1 MPRSTDTTRVVLVS
15 TVGDAAVCI
24 EGLGAEIL
32 FSGYL
37 DSEVSFDNTTERDA
51 YVANLVD
58 TQTWAITRDDRVA
71 TTGNTGL
78 SNPTPKY
85 GAAALGT
92 GEPGLPADT
101 PRLGDVVRGSESAD
115 GLFGVVV
122 GSMENGNLR
131 IRICTDSG
139 ADGMV
144 IQDTP
149 SDLRLCFR
157 PNVGGDENAATAAGL
172 KHWDITDH
180 QMSALATDDRF
191 ERQNDQRIA
200 EIANTMGILN
210 PHTWRPNQ
218 RIVSAIADEYMD
230 RSGGEPLYDDAL
242 AIALWGQVACN
253 DDAMADLTGAP
264 VAPEAVRVAAVVN
277 ALLAIYRLDA

>member
-1 MPRSTDTTRVVLVS
+1 MTRSTDTPSLS
-15 TVGDAAVCI
+15 
-24 EGLGAEIL
+24 
-32 FSGYL
+32 
-37 DSEVSFDNTTERDA
+37 
-51 YVANLVD
+51 
-58 TQTWAITRDDRVA
+58 
-71 TTGNTGL
+71 TGL
-78 SNPTPKY
+78 THDTPKY

-101 PRLGDVVRGSESAD
+101 PRLGDVVRGSETIE
-115 GLFGVVV
+115 GMFGVVV

-149 SDLRLCFR
+149 TDLRLCFR
-157 PNVGGDENAATAAGL
+157 PNVGGDENAAAAAGFGDVAT
-172 KHWDITDH
+172 HDITDH

-200 EIANTMGILN
+200 DIARSLGALA
-210 PHTWRPNQ
+210 PVAPWCPNQ

-230 RSGGEPLYDDAL
+230 RSGGDPLYDDAL

-253 DDAMADLTGAP
+253 DDAMADLTGEP
-264 VAPEAVRVAAVVN
+264 IAPEAIRVSAVVN